1 MCKILGEPKMAQEK
15 AGDNRKLS
23 TILAMDVAS
32 YSEKMGVDEEGTI
45 RQLKA
50 CRVIIEKNVSSSNGR
65 IFNTAGDAFMVEFGN
80 TLAAVTAAISIQKE
94 IFEHNQKITN
104 LSNRL
109 YFRMG
114 INLGDVMMDGDNI
127 LGEGVN
133 IAARLEGI
141 APPGGI
147 CVSEIVYTT
156 VKGKL
161 EYGLIDKGKH
171 KLKNIA
177 DLVTAYYIDINT
189 GEIDPKKFK
198 APTAKQNTKIY
209 VGGIALAS
217 LVAAVIFFLNPFEE
231 PTLQLNTI
239 ALIPIN
245 ANSTDEEQTN
255 LAAGLTQDIS
265 ASLIRASKKLNIIKL
280 NNLPENLT
288 EVAIKTGARY
298 LITGDLRQSSNKI
311 RVSIN
316 LVDAQ
321 NMSTVWSEQ
330 YDKKSDIEN
339 IFKLQDEIVS
349 SVIDALVGNGD
360 ILSKEVVRAVSKAN
374 SKNMNSYA
382 CVNFVRN
389 GFLNKGI
396 SPENFNK
403 SLTCLKQ
410 AVKDD
415 PTYKEAWQY
424 YGYVQSWGYSIFQV
438 FPKDSLSIALN
449 AVEEAINLD
458 ANYAEAYATKAEIE
472 YYYKNF
478 DQMLKDGE
486 KAIGLAPNDANT
498 VGRISYVFG
507 LSGWGCHAS
516 TDLQYK
522 YKIDEKACYRLK
534 KGHELGVRAD
544 KLDPYKNVTFDNFG
558 RAPLYQDSKDWENLL
573 AVMQEQPVDFM
584 WWHHY
589 MGTASHHLGKKDN
602 AKKYFTRVKELLGGV
617 NTIEALKKEA
627 QIWHEMTVIEEMMPV
642 YLEYGLD

>member
-1 MCKILGEPKMAQEK
+1 MAQEK

-161 EYGLIDKGKH
+161 EYGLIDRGKH

-382 CVNFVRN
+382 CVNRR
-389 GFLNKGI
+389 
-396 SPENFNK
+396 
-403 SLTCLKQ
+403 LKMIQ
-410 AVKDD
+410 PIKKRGNIMDMYRVGVIQFFK
-415 PTYKEAWQY
+415 
-424 YGYVQSWGYSIFQV
+424 F
-438 FPKDSLSIALN
+438 FPKIAS
-449 AVEEAINLD
+449 V
-458 ANYAEAYATKAEIE
+458 
-472 YYYKNF
+472 
-478 DQMLKDGE
+478 
-486 KAIGLAPNDANT
+486 
-498 VGRISYVFG
+498 
-507 LSGWGCHAS
+507 
-516 TDLQYK
+516 
-522 YKIDEKACYRLK
+522 
-534 KGHELGVRAD
+534 
-544 KLDPYKNVTFDNFG
+544 
-558 RAPLYQDSKDWENLL
+558 LL
-573 AVMQEQPVDFM
+573 
-584 WWHHY
+584 
-589 MGTASHHLGKKDN
+589 
-602 AKKYFTRVKELLGGV
+602 
-617 NTIEALKKEA
+617 
-627 QIWHEMTVIEEMMPV
+627 
-642 YLEYGLD
+642 